1 MPKLNKDQQWRE
13 AAHGVI
19 QAVAKEN
26 SIVVSDMVVNA
37 LEQANLGLDNYS
49 ALGGVFTRAAK
60 AGFIQ
65 KTDEKQHSTRGKS
78 HSAKTVWVSLI
89 YRQDDLSPETRALTG
104 MLMAAL
110 DFNAETV
117 RFASII
123 YRREGLDR
131 KTHKTAVKE
140 FQRIADSYQARMTA
154 TLEEYAK
161 VGGSNEN
168 RV

>member
-1 MPKLNKDQQWRE
+1 MPKVKDQQWRE

-19 QAVAKEN
+19 EAVAKQN
-26 SIVVSDMVVNA
+26 SIVVSDMVVTA

-65 KTDEKQHSTRGKS
+65 KTEETQHSTRGKS
-78 HSAKTVWVSLI
+78 HSAKTVWASLI
-89 YRQDDLSPETRALTG
+89 YSQDGVPAETRALNSL
-104 MLMAAL
+104 LMAAL

-123 YRREGLDR
+123 YRREGLDQ
-131 KTHKTAVKE
+131 KTHKVAVKE
-140 FQRIADSYQARMTA
+140 FNKMQDKYNARISKV
-154 TLEEYAK
+154 LEEYAR
-161 VGGSNEN
+161 VGGRNDRS
-168 RV
+168 

>member
-1 MPKLNKDQQWRE
+1 MANGKDQAWRE

-19 QAVAKEN
+19 EAVAKQN

-37 LEQANLGLDNYS
+37 LEQAGLGLKNYS

-65 KTDEKQHSTRGKS
+65 KTDETQHSTRGKS
-78 HSAKTVWVSLI
+78 HSAKTVWASLI
-89 YRQDDLSPETRALTG
+89 YEQDGVSAEARALHS
-104 MLMAAL
+104 LIMAAL

-123 YRREGLDR
+123 YRKEGLDR

-140 FQRIADSYQARMTA
+140 FNKIADKYQSRMVA
-154 TLEEYAK
+154 TMQQYEK
-161 VGGSNEN
+161 VGGKA
-168 RV
+168 

>member
-1 MPKLNKDQQWRE
+1 MANVKDQAWRD

-19 QAVAKEN
+19 EAVAKQN
-26 SIVVSDMVVNA
+26 SIVVSDMVVTA

-65 KTDEKQHSTRGKS
+65 KTDETQHSTRGKS

-89 YRQDDLSPETRALTG
+89 YSQDGIPAETRALNSL
-104 MLMAAL
+104 LMAAL
-110 DFNAETV
+110 DFNAKTV

-123 YRREGLDR
+123 YRREGLDQR
-131 KTHKTAVKE
+131 GHKKAVAN
-140 FQRIADSYQARMTA
+140 FQKIQDHYNARISKV
-154 TLEEYAK
+154 LEEYER
-161 VGGSNEN
+161 VGGRNGQH
-168 RV
+168 

>member
-1 MPKLNKDQQWRE
+1 MVKSKDQQWRE

-19 QAVAKEN
+19 EAVAKQN

-65 KTDEKQHSTRGKS
+65 KTDETQHSTRGKS
-78 HSAKTVWVSLI
+78 HSAKTVWASLI
-89 YRQDDLSPETRALTG
+89 YRQDDISPEARALNG
-104 MLMAAL
+104 LLMAAL

-117 RFASII
+117 RFASVI
-123 YRREGLDR
+123 YRREGLDMR
-131 KTHKTAVKE
+131 GHKKAVAE
-140 FQRIADSYQARMTA
+140 FNKIQDRYQARIATA
-154 TLEEYAK
+154 LETYEK
-161 VGGSNEN
+161 VGGQNVKS
-168 RV
+168 